1 MLPLLLR
8 APRPALAAICLLLA
22 SCGPPLSY
30 VAPAPAPAAAP
41 ATRVPPSIAPPPAAV
56 AADADAVSPGAGP
69 ARPPLR
75 IARVQPL
82 GAAAS
87 TLVREARA
95 QSARGEFAL
104 AAATLE
110 RAMRIEPDHP
120 RLWIELGLVREAA
133 HNYTQAEVMGRKA
146 LAVADDHA
154 TQALAWRL
162 IAASLKAQGRA
173 PQAAEAAET
182 ARRLDPES

>member
-8 APRPALAAICLLLA
+8 ARCPAWAMICLALA

-30 VAPAPAPAAAP
+30 VAPAPAPASAP
-41 ATRVPPSIAPPPAAV
+41 ATRVPPSMAAPPSAA
-56 AADADAVSPGAGP
+56 AANAEAVPPDAGP

-87 TLVREARA
+87 ALVRDARA
-95 QSARGEFAL
+95 QSSRGEFAL

-173 PQAAEAAET
+173 SQAAEAAET